1 MELQCEQISKELAQ
15 YRQLSEQECQA
26 LQKRLNEARNE
37 GRAEAQ
43 KQKEDL
49 AHTVNPLFFV
59 LGNQMLF
66 EKNLTFKSMFSKG
79 ECCIT
84 S

>member
-26 LQKRLNEARNE
+26 LQKRLNEARDE

-43 KQKEDL
+43 KQKEEL
-49 AHTVNPLFFV
+49 AHTVNPFFCPR
-59 LGNQMLF
+59 
-66 EKNLTFKSMFSKG
+66 KSNAV
-79 ECCIT
+79 
-84 S
+84 

>member
-1 MELQCEQISKELAQ
+1 MQLQCEQVSKELAQ

-26 LQKRLNEARNE
+26 LQKRLNEARDE

-49 AHTVNPLFFV
+49 AHTVSPFFCPR
-59 LGNQMLF
+59 
-66 EKNLTFKSMFSKG
+66 KSNAV
-79 ECCIT
+79 
-84 S
+84 